1 MKKYVKFDDFWWEL
15 EDGLIYNRVGG
26 HTAYDPEVCG
36 PIVEVESFEDLDWS
50 CLLKPDSK
58 LGWVSPDGR
67 FYGCEYTDHADVAD
81 LYFKKSEREL
91 EDEGWV
97 KIWWSNF
104 DHVRRWTNTK
114 LMLTEAQ
121 KITLERMGLKEY
133 DDDGVCELVVPTV
146 GGGNV

>member
-1 MKKYVKFDDFWWEL
+1 MKKYVLIDNFWWEL
-15 EDGLIYNRVGG
+15 ENGYCYNRVGG
-26 HTAYDPEVCG
+26 HHMHVPSADDVIAEA
-36 PIVEVESFEDLDWS
+36 ENFEDLDWS
-50 CLLKPDSK
+50 CLIDPNSK

-67 FYGCEYTDHADVAD
+67 FYGCAYTDHADVAD

-114 LMLTEAQ
+114 LMLTESQ
-121 KITLERMGLKEY
+121 KITLEKMGLKEY

-146 GGGNV
+146 GGGSV

>member
-1 MKKYVKFDDFWWEL
+1 MKKYVKYNNFWWEL
-15 EDGLIYNRVGG
+15 ENGFIYNRVGG
-26 HTAYDPEVCG
+26 HTVYDPETAG
-36 PIVEVESFEDLDWS
+36 PIVEVENFEDLDWS
-50 CLLKPDSK
+50 CLIKPDSN

-67 FYGCEYTDHADVAD
+67 FYGCDYTDHADVAD

-121 KITLERMGLKEY
+121 KITLEKMGLKEY
-133 DDDGVCELVVPTV
+133 DDDGVCELVVPV
-146 GGGNV
+146 AGGGK